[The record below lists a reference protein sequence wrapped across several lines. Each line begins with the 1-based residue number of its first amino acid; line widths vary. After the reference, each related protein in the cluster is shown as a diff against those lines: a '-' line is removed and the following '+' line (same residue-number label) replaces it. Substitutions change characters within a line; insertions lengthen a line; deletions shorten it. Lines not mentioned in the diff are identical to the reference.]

1 MYCGHDHAANAGDLA
16 SMSTPI
22 HSVRSYSSSP
32 ANVALG
38 AFLRAM
44 RARRKPVSVGISS
57 VGQRRVPGLRREEVA
72 QLAGVGIVWYTWLEQ
87 GRDVNVS
94 SEVLE
99 RLYAALELSQAERE
113 HLFALAHN
121 RPPPNVT
128 SEGGEISQS
137 SAGLLGRIEDAAYI
151 ANTRWDVLAWNDAAA
166 RLFSDLTSA
175 QGRQPNMI
183 RFLFISPVLRAL
195 HVDWET
201 DARVSLEKFRMDF
214 WRHRNECS
222 FADLVSELQA
232 ASPEFREWWT
242 SPLVHPLGNG
252 VKTFQSNGTVV
263 DYSYSVLTLSENP
276 NQRLVVFTP
285 REEEDPKR
293 GVNYA
298 VWPIQEEPAGTP

>member
-1 MYCGHDHAANAGDLA
+1 
-16 SMSTPI
+16 MSTPI

-44 RARRKPVSVGISS
+44 RARIKPVSVGITS

-94 SEVLE
+94 SDVLE

-121 RPPPNVT
+121 RPPPNVS
-128 SEGGEISQS
+128 SEGGDISQS
-137 SAGLLGRIEDAAYI
+137 SAGLLGRIADAAYI
-151 ANTRWDVLAWNDAAA
+151 ANTRWDVLAWNDAQ
-166 RLFSDLTSA
+166 LFSDLASA
-175 QGRQPNMI
+175 NGHQPNMI
-183 RFLFISPVLRAL
+183 RFLFTSPALRAL
-195 HVDWET
+195 HVDWEI

-214 WRHRNECS
+214 WRHRNECL
-222 FADLVSELQA
+222 FTDLVSELQMT
-232 ASPEFREWWT
+232 SPEFREWWT

-252 VKTFQSNGTVV
+252 VKTFQLDNRVV
-263 DYSYSVLTLSENP
+263 DYNYSVLTLSENP
-276 NQRLVVFTP
+276 NQRLVLFTP
-285 REEEDPKR
+285 NEKENTKR

-298 VWPIQEEPAGTP
+298 VQPIQEEPLMPLIPSPRL

>member
-1 MYCGHDHAANAGDLA
+1 
-16 SMSTPI
+16 MSTTI
-22 HSVRSYSSSP
+22 HSARNDSSSP

-44 RARRKPVSVGISS
+44 RARIKPVSVGISS

-99 RLYAALELSQAERE
+99 RLYAALQLSQAERE

-121 RPPPNVT
+121 RPPPNV
-128 SEGGEISQS
+128 SFEGGEISKS
-137 SAGLLGRIEDAAYI
+137 SAALLGRITDAAYI

-166 RLFSDLTSA
+166 RLFSDLSSA
-175 QGRQPNMI
+175 QDRQPNMI
-183 RFLFISPVLRAL
+183 RFLFLSPALRAL

-214 WRHRNECS
+214 WRHRNERS
-222 FADLVSELQA
+222 FIDLVSELQT

-242 SPLVHPLGNG
+242 SPLIHRLGNG
-252 VKTFQSNGTVV
+252 VKTFQPNDRAV

-276 NQRLVVFTP
+276 HQRLIVFTP
-285 REEEDPKR
+285 HEEEDPKH

-298 VWPIQEEPAGTP
+298 VQPTTERL